1 MTKQAPNTAMLL
13 KKRKKEKSK
22 NPKFR
27 RQESWRYK
35 RVKESWRKPSGI
47 DNKMRKKVKGWPKSP
62 GSGYRGPK
70 GSRGL
75 HPSGFMEVMIHN
87 IDDLDKVKKESE
99 AVRIARSVGNKN
111 RIEILNKAR
120 DMGVHVLNP
129 RKFRELEKP
138 TAKKNETKET
148 KK

>member
-1 MTKQAPNTAMLL
+1 MLL